1 MRYVKDPLEA
11 RSVLNQ
17 SFYKVFKNID
27 KYNTKLDFKPWFK
40 TIIVNTSLDYLR
52 VNQKFTRHDSIEDNV
67 NITIDSPAISD
78 LSYKDM
84 LKVIDRLP
92 TAYRT
97 VFNLYVIDGFKHH
110 EIAEKL
116 DITVSSSKSNLSR
129 AKSNLRKMMD
139 KNLAML

>member
-1 MRYVKDPLEA
+1 
-11 RSVLNQ
+11 
-17 SFYKVFKNID
+17 
-27 KYNTKLDFKPWFK
+27 
-40 TIIVNTSLDYLR
+40 
-52 VNQKFTRHDSIEDNV
+52 
-67 NITIDSPAISD
+67 
-78 LSYKDM
+78 M

>member
-27 KYNTKLDFKPWFK
+27 KYNTRLDFKPWFK

-84 LKVIDRLP
+84 LKVIDSCL
-92 TAYRT
+92 
-97 VFNLYVIDGFKHH
+97 LYTSPSPRD
-110 EIAEKL
+110 
-116 DITVSSSKSNLSR
+116 
-129 AKSNLRKMMD
+129 
-139 KNLAML
+139 